1 MRYYQV
7 EITNQD
13 TGAEVATFTS
23 FINGKSNPGALNVEL
38 DIPVKPF
45 ATPIGGSIVRI
56 WGVPLKQI
64 SQATALSSQ
73 SIAIFGGFQK
83 GLPLANPKQ
92 AGLLARGSIFPAFGN
107 WIGTDM
113 TLDLILQAPFGPTPQ
128 KKGIIVPNIVHNWP
142 KGSPL
147 AQAVRTTL
155 QTAFPKYK
163 VSVSISDKLK
173 LSEDD
178 ASYYESIWQY
188 AEYLKAVSQRI
199 LGSENYAGVNIT
211 LKDDTITV
219 FDAPNPAKAAIPIQ
233 FADLIGQP
241 TWIGLNV
248 IQFKTM
254 MRADLAINDQ
264 VRMPQGI
271 QQTITSGSAPQ
282 FRSKTA
288 FQGEFTINEIRHIGS
303 FRQPDAASWVT
314 VVNAASTAGAAE
326 P

>member
-38 DIPVKPF
+38 DIPVAPF

-64 SQATALSSQ
+64 SQATDLTNR

-92 AGLLARGSIFPAFGN
+92 AGLLARGTIFPAFGN

-113 TLDLILQAPFGPTPQ
+113 TLDLILAPPFGTVANPA
-128 KKGIIVPNIVHNWP
+128 NLVHNWP
-142 KGSPL
+142 KNTPL
-147 AQAVRTTL
+147 AQAIKTTL

-163 VSVSISDKLK
+163 ISVNISDKLK
-173 LSEDD
+173 LPEDVATYYQSIGQYSEFLR
-178 ASYYESIWQY
+178 E
-188 AEYLKAVSQRI
+188 VSQKI
-199 LGSENYAGVNIT
+199 LGEDKYSGVT
-211 LKDDTITV
+211 LTVRDDTITV
-219 FDAPNPAKAAIPIQ
+219 YDSSAPAPNTREILFQ
-233 FADLIGQP
+233 DLIGQP
-241 TWIGLNV
+241 TWISFNV

-254 MRADLAINDQ
+254 MRADLALGDQ

-271 QQTITSGSAPQ
+271 QQTITSASAPQ

-288 FQGEFTINEIRHIGS
+288 FQGAFTVNQIRHIGS
-303 FRQPDAASWVT
+303 YRQPDAASWVT

-326 P
+326 L